1 VFLFVGLGNPGP
13 RYALTRHN
21 VGFLFVDEMIKLGL
35 RKTIQKRI
43 YEAYLLEGEEKLYVA
58 KPLTFMN
65 LSGVA
70 VRMMLKDLNF
80 SDGDTLVL
88 VYDDVWIPLGRIRI
102 RESGSDGGHNGLK
115 SVISEIGTKDF
126 PRIRIGVGPLPEYG
140 DMVDYVLGKF
150 SNDEY
155 ERVSRAIDLSVTAAK
170 ELVIGDIRKVMSI
183 YNGIETIDS

>member
-1 VFLFVGLGNPGP
+1 MFLFVGLGNPGP

-35 RKTIQKRI
+35 RKTIKKRI
-43 YEAYLLEGEEKLYVA
+43 YEAFLLEGEEKLYVA

-80 SDGDTLVL
+80 TEDDTLVL

-102 RESGSDGGHNGLK
+102 RENGSDGGHNGLK

-155 ERVSRAIDLSVTAAK
+155 ERVSRAIDLSVTASK
-170 ELVIGDIRKVMSI
+170 ELVTGDIRKVMSI
-183 YNGIETIDS
+183 YNGIESIDS

>member
-43 YEAYLLEGEEKLYVA
+43 YEAYLLEGEEKVYVA

>member
-43 YEAYLLEGEEKLYVA
+43 YEAYLLEGEEKLYAA

>member
-1 VFLFVGLGNPGP
+1 MFLFVGLGNPGP

-35 RKTIQKRI
+35 RKTIKKRI
-43 YEAYLLEGEEKLYVA
+43 YEAFLLEGEEKLYVA

-80 SDGDTLVL
+80 TEDDTLVL

-155 ERVSRAIDLSVTAAK
+155 ERVSRAIDLSVTASK
-170 ELVIGDIRKVMSI
+170 ELVTGDIRKVMSI
-183 YNGIETIDS
+183 YNGIEIIDS

>member
-1 VFLFVGLGNPGP
+1 MFLFVGLGNPGP

-126 PRIRIGVGPLPEYG
+126 PRIRIGVGPLPEFG

>member
-1 VFLFVGLGNPGP
+1 MLLFVGLGNPGP

>member
-1 VFLFVGLGNPGP
+1 MFLFVGLGNPGP

-35 RKTIQKRI
+35 RKTIKKRI
-43 YEAYLLEGEEKLYVA
+43 YEAFLLEGEEKLYVA

-80 SDGDTLVL
+80 TEDDTLVL

-102 RESGSDGGHNGLK
+102 RENGSDGGHNGLK

-155 ERVSRAIDLSVTAAK
+155 ERVSRAIDLSVTASK
-170 ELVIGDIRKVMSI
+170 ELVTGDIRKVMSI

>member
-43 YEAYLLEGEEKLYVA
+43 YEAHLLEGDEKIYVA

-70 VRMMLKDLNF
+70 VMMMLKDLNF
-80 SDGDTLVL
+80 SDEDTLVL

-140 DMVDYVLGKF
+140 DIVDYVLGKF

-155 ERVSRAIDLSVTAAK
+155 GKVSRAIDLSVTAAK
-170 ELVIGDIRKVMSI
+170 ELVTGDIRKVMSI

>member
-1 VFLFVGLGNPGP
+1 MFLFVGLGNPGP

-43 YEAYLLEGEEKLYVA
+43 YEAYLLEGEEKVYVA

>member
-1 VFLFVGLGNPGP
+1 MFLFVGLGNPGP

>member
-35 RKTIQKRI
+35 RKTIKKRI
-43 YEAYLLEGEEKLYVA
+43 YEAFLLEGEEKLYVA

-80 SDGDTLVL
+80 TEDDTLVL

-102 RESGSDGGHNGLK
+102 RENGSDGGHNGLK

-155 ERVSRAIDLSVTAAK
+155 ERVSRAIDLSVTASK
-170 ELVIGDIRKVMSI
+170 ELVTGDIRKVMSI
-183 YNGIETIDS
+183 YNGIESIDS

>member
-1 VFLFVGLGNPGP
+1 MFLFVGLGNPGP

-43 YEAYLLEGEEKLYVA
+43 YEAYLLEGEEKVYVA

-126 PRIRIGVGPLPEYG
+126 PRIRIGVGPLPEFG

>member
-35 RKTIQKRI
+35 RKTIKKRI
-43 YEAYLLEGEEKLYVA
+43 YEAFLLEGEEKLYVA

-80 SDGDTLVL
+80 TEDDTLVL

-102 RESGSDGGHNGLK
+102 RENGSDGGHNGLK

-155 ERVSRAIDLSVTAAK
+155 ERVSRAIDLSVTASK
-170 ELVIGDIRKVMSI
+170 ELVTGDIRKVMSI

>member
-35 RKTIQKRI
+35 RKTIKKRI
-43 YEAYLLEGEEKLYVA
+43 YEAFLLEGEEKLYVA

-80 SDGDTLVL
+80 TEDDTLVL

-150 SNDEY
+150 NNDEY
-155 ERVSRAIDLSVTAAK
+155 ERVSRAIDLSVTASK
-170 ELVIGDIRKVMSI
+170 ELVTGDIRKVMSI
-183 YNGIETIDS
+183 YNGIEIIDS

>member
-1 VFLFVGLGNPGP
+1 MFLFVGLGNPGP

-43 YEAYLLEGEEKLYVA
+43 YEAYLLECEEKVYVA

>member
-1 VFLFVGLGNPGP
+1 
-13 RYALTRHN
+13 

-35 RKTIQKRI
+35 RKTIKKRI
-43 YEAYLLEGEEKLYVA
+43 YEAFLLEGEEKLYVA

-80 SDGDTLVL
+80 TEDDTLVL

-155 ERVSRAIDLSVTAAK
+155 ERVSRAIDLSVTASK
-170 ELVIGDIRKVMSI
+170 ELVTGDIRKVMSI
-183 YNGIETIDS
+183 YNGIESIDS